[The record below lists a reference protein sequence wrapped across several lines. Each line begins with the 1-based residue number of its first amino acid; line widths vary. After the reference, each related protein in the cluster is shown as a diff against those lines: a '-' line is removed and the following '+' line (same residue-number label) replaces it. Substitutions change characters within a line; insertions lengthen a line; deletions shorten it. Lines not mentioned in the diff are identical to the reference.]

1 MLADRVLLWSDDE
14 VEEIKLAELSFGPT
28 DEAYLD
34 LRDRLIAANDF
45 SDPIFAPAKQFASAE
60 RIVIAAPYWDL
71 SFPAALK
78 QYLEK
83 VNVPGVTFYYTPEG
97 FPRGLCRAKE
107 LVYVTTAGGAYV
119 PEDFGFGYVK
129 ALAEGFYGIRNVR
142 LVQAVGLDIEGADP
156 ERILRECMERDARRQ

>member
-1 MLADRVLLWSDDE
+1 MTLFINACVRRGSRTKMLADRVLLWSDDE

-119 PEDFGFGYVK
+119 PEDFGFGYV
-129 ALAEGFYGIRNVR
+129 
-142 LVQAVGLDIEGADP
+142 
-156 ERILRECMERDARRQ
+156 